1 MIRFMFLRNKAGS
14 PVGCIAVD
22 GPIQQGNTYVL
33 PYGLSV
39 LNPLDK
45 FDRALARNIAV
56 GRLNNSTTQR
66 TGQVYDI
73 KQPNMHTI
81 SKAVMR
87 DLLINPHAPSRAR
100 KAARLWL
107 TNNATR

>member
-1 MIRFMFLRNKAGS
+1 MIRFMFLRNANKQ
-14 PVGCIAVD
+14 PVGCIAVNMSM
-22 GPIQQGNTYVL
+22 GLLT
-33 PYGLSV
+33 YGLSV

-45 FDRALARNIAV
+45 FDRGLARGIAE
-56 GRLNNSTTQR
+56 GRLNSSSAYRQILNGATLET
-66 TGQVYDI
+66 
-73 KQPNMHTI
+73 MHDI
-81 SKAVMR
+81 SKSVML